1 MANKFATN
9 LQVEETPDFQEWLDA
24 QEVADI
30 RAMETE
36 EAEALASV
44 RTAAAIRELIE
55 WKKTTFS
62 GQPAPWH
69 SDS

>member
-1 MANKFATN
+1 MDKFTS
-9 LQVEETPDFQEWLDA
+9 QVQIEETADFQEWLDA

-30 RAMETE
+30 QAMEAE

-62 GQPAPWH
+62 GEPAPWH
-69 SDS
+69 SDG